1 MLNRQLMKY
10 GRLELITMVF
20 LRFLCCNNRFVNSD
34 LVFHVIMF
42 NHILNYRLFVA
53 VIKPSDTTTCIQNS
67 QFIFKLPMSTVTSVD
82 SPALYNSE
90 IGLA

>member
-1 MLNRQLMKY
+1 
-10 GRLELITMVF
+10 
-20 LRFLCCNNRFVNSD
+20 
-34 LVFHVIMF
+34 MF

-90 IGLA
+90 IGLAWSPGKGDCPTSGPVFVADRTLF

>member
-1 MLNRQLMKY
+1 
-10 GRLELITMVF
+10 
-20 LRFLCCNNRFVNSD
+20 
-34 LVFHVIMF
+34 MF